1 MVRILSEVKI
11 GKKSLSKYEKFIK
24 ADLRRKII
32 AESGKLKGTSII
44 HINSTAS
51 GGGVAELLQSQI
63 PLERGLGINSH
74 WLVINGDKED
84 MFFTITKK
92 IHNLLQ
98 GEKGILTEN
107 EKKLYIRHNKKAF
120 SEIKKILKKIKP
132 DIVVIHD
139 PQPLPLVDAI
149 PRGIKVA
156 FRLHIDVSS
165 PNVRTLNF
173 IKPLITKFDRLVVSN
188 PLYRPEWFPKE
199 KTDMIYPAI
208 DPLLPKNKI
217 LPTDSVRRLAEKY
230 GINPDEK
237 IISQVS
243 RFDPWKDPVGVIKAF
258 NIARK
263 KIPGLKLILMGSV
276 ADDDPESKEIY
287 AEVKDFSNDDPD
299 ITLITENDDMFV
311 NVVQSVSKVVLQK
324 SLREGFGLTVTEA
337 MWKGKAVIGGDTT
350 GISSQIEDGKNGI
363 LVSSVKEA
371 GEAIL
376 KLLNNPKLTRKMGVA
391 ARKTV
396 QEKFLTPV
404 MVLHH
409 LKLYSKL
416 LK

>member
-1 MVRILSEVKI
+1 MARILSEIKI

-24 ADLRRKII
+24 ADLRKKIV
-32 AESGKLKGTSII
+32 AESDGLKGISII
-44 HINSTAS
+44 HINSTAC

-120 SEIKKILKKIKP
+120 LEIKKILKKIKP

-165 PNVRTLNF
+165 PNARTLNF
-173 IKPLITKFDRLVVSN
+173 IRPFITKFDRLIVSN

-199 KTDMIYPAI
+199 KTDIIYPAI

-217 LPTDSVRRLAEKY
+217 LPPDTVRRLAEKH
-230 GINPDEK
+230 GINPDDE

-263 KIPGLKLILMGSV
+263 KIAGLKLILIGSV

-287 AEVKDFSNDDPD
+287 AEVKDFSKGDPD
-299 ITLITENDDMFV
+299 ISLITEQDNALV
-311 NVVQSVSKVVLQK
+311 NVVQSISDVVLQK

-337 MWKGKAVIGGDTT
+337 MWKRKAVIGGDTT
-350 GISSQIEDGKNGI
+350 GIASQIKNGKNGI

-371 GEAIL
+371 GEAII
-376 KLLNNPKLTRKMGVA
+376 KLISDPKLAKKLGVA
-391 ARKTV
+391 AHKTV
-396 QEKFLTPV
+396 QEKFLTPT

>member
-1 MVRILSEVKI
+1 MTKILTEIKV
-11 GKKSLSKYEKFIK
+11 GRNSLLKYEKFIK
-24 ADLRRKII
+24 ADLRKKIL
-32 AESGKLKGTSII
+32 AESEGLKGVSVV
-44 HINSTAS
+44 HINSTAC

-63 PLERGLGINSH
+63 PLERGLGIDSH
-74 WLVINGDKED
+74 WVVINGDKED

-98 GEKGILTEN
+98 GEKGTLTEN
-107 EKKLYIRHNKKAF
+107 EKKLYLRHNKRAF
-120 SEIKKILKKIKP
+120 PELKKILKKIKP

-139 PQPLPLVDAI
+139 PQPLPLVGAI
-149 PRGIKVA
+149 PRGIKVV
-156 FRLHIDVSS
+156 FRLHIDISA
-165 PNVRTLNF
+165 PNARALNF
-173 IKPLITKFDRLVVSN
+173 IKPFITEFNRIVVSN

-199 KTDMIYPAI
+199 KTDIIYPAI

-217 LPTDSVRRLAEKY
+217 LSRAAVRQLAKKY
-230 GINPDEK
+230 GINPDDK
-237 IISQVS
+237 IVSQVS

-263 KIPGLKLILMGSV
+263 KIAGLKLILIGSV

-287 AEVKDFSNDDPD
+287 AEVKDFSNGDPD
-299 ITLITENDDMFV
+299 ILLITKKDNTLV
-311 NVVQSVSKVVLQK
+311 NVIQSASGAVLQK

-337 MWKGKAVIGGDTT
+337 MWKGKAVIGGDTI
-350 GISSQIEDGKNGI
+350 GIASQIEDGKNGF
-363 LVSSVKEA
+363 LVSSIKRA
-371 GEAIL
+371 GEAII
-376 KLLNNPKLTRKMGVA
+376 KLVGNPKLAKKMGAA

-396 QEKFLTPV
+396 QEKFLTPA
-404 MVLHH
+404 MVLEH

>member
-1 MVRILSEVKI
+1 MAKILTEIKVGEKP
-11 GKKSLSKYEKFIK
+11 LSKYEKFIK
-24 ADLRRKII
+24 ADLRKKIL
-32 AESGKLKGTSII
+32 AESGKLNGVSVV
-44 HINSTAS
+44 HINSTAC

-63 PLERGLGINSH
+63 PLERGLGLDSH
-74 WLVINGDKED
+74 WVVINGDKED

-98 GEKGILTEN
+98 GEKGTLTEN
-107 EKKLYIRHNKKAF
+107 EKKLYLRHNKRAF
-120 SEIKKILKKIKP
+120 PELKKILKKIKP

-149 PRGIKVA
+149 PRGIEVA
-156 FRLHIDVSS
+156 FRLHIDISA
-165 PNVRTLNF
+165 PNTRVLNF
-173 IKPLITKFDRLVVSN
+173 IKPFIMKFNRLVVSN
-188 PLYRPEWFPKE
+188 SLYRPDWFPAE
-199 KTDMIYPAI
+199 KADVIYPAI

-217 LPTDSVRRLAEKY
+217 LSRSAVRRLAKKY
-230 GINPDEK
+230 GINPDDK
-237 IISQVS
+237 IVSQVS

-263 KIPGLKLILMGSV
+263 KIAGLKLILIGSV

-287 AEVKDFSNDDPD
+287 AEVKDFSNGDPD
-299 ITLITENDDMFV
+299 ILLITEKDNTLV
-311 NVVQSVSKVVLQK
+311 NVIQSVSGAVLQK

-350 GISSQIEDGKNGI
+350 GIASQIENGRDGI
-363 LVSSVKEA
+363 LVSSIRQA
-371 GEAIL
+371 GEAIV
-376 KLLNNPKLTRKMGVA
+376 KIFNDPKLAGKMGAA
-391 ARKTV
+391 ARETV
-396 QEKFLTPV
+396 REKFLTPK
-404 MVLHH
+404 MVLEH